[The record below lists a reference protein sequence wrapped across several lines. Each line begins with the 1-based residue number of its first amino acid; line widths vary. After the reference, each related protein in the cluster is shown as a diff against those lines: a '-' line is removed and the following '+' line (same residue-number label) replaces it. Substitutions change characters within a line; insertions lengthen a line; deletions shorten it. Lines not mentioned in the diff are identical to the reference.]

1 MRKQYVVNT
10 IMIAMKKTRSSN
22 ALSSISMIASLV
34 LLLSSLLLLSTASA
48 ASNLRLLVGS
58 NRHGSN
64 KHGNVASDGILS
76 LHEFQSLL
84 RTSVDDEL
92 ERIVGNQVN
101 DNNAVQQEKCFDC
114 SPVTNNQEHYKEKS
128 MPSSR
133 PATVLT
139 KTLKKK
145 TSTTNNDNSSRG
157 GGGSSL
163 RSNRTAVVDTTT
175 GATTTTSSSSSKN
188 NNSKKSSSESEYIWE
203 SLMEHAWRVAD
214 ASCSSEVNS
223 EVNLCP
229 FLLCSSSTTQDI
241 KSILLESKH
250 HVVGSSQQQQQESMM
265 IASHP
270 SLNNDNGNCVVMQ
283 TTTKWAR
290 RFITSNSDN
299 QEYDDIMVQPLLDIM
314 KVHPGTID
322 IITSSGWKVPFRHTS
337 DNNDYDVQSS
347 ATLPL
352 QHNASETIQNWE

>member
-1 MRKQYVVNT
+1 
-10 IMIAMKKTRSSN
+10 
-22 ALSSISMIASLV
+22 
-34 LLLSSLLLLSTASA
+34 
-48 ASNLRLLVGS
+48 
-58 NRHGSN
+58 
-64 KHGNVASDGILS
+64 
-76 LHEFQSLL
+76 
-84 RTSVDDEL
+84 
-92 ERIVGNQVN
+92 
-101 DNNAVQQEKCFDC
+101 
-114 SPVTNNQEHYKEKS
+114 
-128 MPSSR
+128 
-133 PATVLT
+133 
-139 KTLKKK
+139 
-145 TSTTNNDNSSRG
+145 
-157 GGGSSL
+157 
-163 RSNRTAVVDTTT
+163 
-175 GATTTTSSSSSKN
+175 
-188 NNSKKSSSESEYIWE
+188 
-203 SLMEHAWRVAD
+203 MEHAWRVAD
-214 ASCSSEVNS
+214 ASCSSE
-223 EVNLCP
+223 EDNLCP

-347 ATLPL
+347 TTLPL